1 MYSTWSK
8 FIYLKNLQLQWKSKW
23 KIYLKHLLAFLCC
36 LDQIFLLLLPGCCLV
51 VLTESISQSVNQWM
65 KMFLTIYFPLKQ
77 QRGRM
82 FPFSKTAF
90 LLFFFFKLQRKLT
103 SCPSLFW
110 DVSLNGQRL
119 NEKAIFFI
127 EEHKMLG
134 WPNRCIRFT
143 KIRKHCPLFKVNQK
157 ENTFSPF
164 QNGDG
169 EVCTSRASSIAPPG
183 FKLFSHSVCL
193 CI

>member
-1 MYSTWSK
+1 MLPRPNFSPPPSW
-8 FIYLKNLQLQWKSKW
+8 
-23 KIYLKHLLAFLCC
+23 LLFGGFKGIN
-36 LDQIFLLLLPGCCLV
+36 Q
-51 VLTESISQSVNQWM
+51 SISQSVNQWM

-90 LLFFFFKLQRKLT
+90 LLIFFFKLQRKLT

-157 ENTFSPF
+157 ENTFF
-164 QNGDG
+164 IY
-169 EVCTSRASSIAPPG
+169 SRFTFSERWWWSLHEPSQQHCAPW
-183 FKLFSHSVCL
+183 V
-193 CI
+193 

>member
-1 MYSTWSK
+1 M
-8 FIYLKNLQLQWKSKW
+8 
-23 KIYLKHLLAFLCC
+23 
-36 LDQIFLLLLPGCCLV
+36 
-51 VLTESISQSVNQWM
+51 
-65 KMFLTIYFPLKQ
+65 
-77 QRGRM
+77 
-82 FPFSKTAF
+82 
-90 LLFFFFKLQRKLT
+90 

-183 FKLFSHSVCL
+183 FKLYEIFTQCVFVHLSTSLFESSTMYLLTISKRELNPQYLCLLEVPTWLEYNSTSILNWLPLPTVPCFFSPQNSNIHGTPLS
-193 CI
+193 